1 MNINDFKSHV
11 DKTILNRGYDYYIE
25 GNIVESYKNKD
36 NEYIFVIEGNE
47 EYEVVVKI
55 DDNGEIIYSHCDC
68 PYDFGP
74 ICKHEVAS
82 YYELDDILNSRA
94 KTTSGKKEKVEKL
107 ELNDVLNTLS
117 KEELI
122 TIIEYLAEKDSFLKE
137 SLIFKYSKGDD
148 EQELKK
154 CKKLIDSVVG
164 KYLRRGRFIPYDETY
179 DFICDMEEV
188 LEKARETEDS
198 LLALDITFL
207 LLNEAVE
214 AFQYADDSDGWI
226 GSLVSNTL
234 EAISDIVMANQN
246 LNIREKMFNKLL
258 QMSDSKIFDEWEEY
272 KHDIFRICSE
282 FADVEEFR
290 NKLVAKI
297 KGLLDKYYKDEY
309 KRYSAESLL
318 KLLFHIINEYGTKEE
333 ADKFI
338 VENLKFTY
346 FRELLIDKYFK
357 EKNYNGVI
365 ELAMQGEKQDV
376 KYAGLIIKWKE
387 LRYRAYKEQGL
398 KEEQEKLA
406 KELFLNGKFDY
417 YEDLKELAREDK
429 TAFYNN
435 LKRELKNDEGWHG
448 RSLYLRIIVEEKDTD
463 EIMEYVRE
471 NPRTIEE
478 YIHLLIDKY
487 RDEVM
492 EIYIKSIKLQASS
505 ASNRNGY
512 KAVCGTIKRY
522 KKIFGNKNIEGLIN
536 ELTALYKK
544 RPAFLDELRKIR

>member
-1 MNINDFKSHV
+1 MNINNFKGHI

-25 GNIVESYKNKD
+25 GNIVENYKNVD
-36 NEYIFVIEGNE
+36 NEYIFEIEGSDN
-47 EYEVVVKI
+47 YEVVVKI
-55 DDNGEIIYSHCDC
+55 DDNGEILYSQCDC

-74 ICKHEVAS
+74 ICKHEVAA
-82 YYELDDILNSRA
+82 YYELDDILNSGV
-94 KTTSGKKEKVEKL
+94 KTTSGKKEIVEKL
-107 ELNDVLNTLS
+107 GLKDVLNALS

-122 TIIEYLAEKDSFLKE
+122 AIIEDLAEKDSFLKE
-137 SLIFKYSKGDD
+137 SLIFKYLKSDD

-154 CKKLIDSVVG
+154 CKRLIDSVVG
-164 KYLRRGRFIPYDETY
+164 KYLRRGGFIPYDETY

-226 GSLVSNTL
+226 GSLVSDTL
-234 EAISDIVMANQN
+234 EAISDIVINN
-246 LNIREKMFNKLL
+246 KDLSIREEMFSKLL
-258 QMSDSKIFDEWEEY
+258 QMSDSKVFDEWEEY
-272 KHDIFRICSE
+272 KHDIFRICSD
-282 FADVEEFR
+282 FADVEELR

-297 KGLLDKYYKDEY
+297 EGLIDKYCKDEY
-309 KRYSAESLL
+309 KKYSAESLI

-333 ADKFI
+333 ADEFI

-346 FRELLIDKYFK
+346 FRELLIDKYLN
-357 EKNYNGVI
+357 EKNYNRVI
-365 ELAMQGEKQDV
+365 ELAIQGEKQDA
-376 KYAGLIIKWKE
+376 KYGGLITKWKE
-387 LRYRAYKEQGL
+387 LRYIAYKEQGL
-398 KEEQEKLA
+398 KKEQEKLA
-406 KELFLNGKFDY
+406 KELFLHGQFDH
-417 YEDLKELAREDK
+417 YEDLKELARENK
-429 TAFYNN
+429 AVFYDN
-435 LKRELKNDEGWHG
+435 LKRELKSDEGWHG
-448 RSLYLRIIVEEKDTD
+448 RSLYLRLIVEEKDTD

-492 EIYIKSIKLQASS
+492 EIYIKYIKLQASS

-512 KAVCGTIKRY
+512 KAVCGAIKRY
-522 KKIFGNKNIEGLIN
+522 KGIFGNKNLEGLIN
-536 ELTALYKK
+536 ELNALYKK
-544 RPAFLDELRKIR
+544 RPAFLDELRKVR

>member
-1 MNINDFKSHV
+1 MNISNFKSHV

-25 GNIVESYKNKD
+25 GNIVESYNNED
-36 NEYIFVIEGNE
+36 NEYIFVIEGSE

-55 DDNGEIIYSHCDC
+55 DNNGEIIYSHCDC

-74 ICKHEVAS
+74 ICKHEVTA
-82 YYELDDILNSRA
+82 YYELDDILNSEV
-94 KTTSGKKEKVEKL
+94 KTTNGKKEIVKKL
-107 ELNDVLNTLS
+107 GLNDVLNALS

-122 TIIEYLAEKDSFLKE
+122 TIIEDLAKKDSFLKE
-137 SLIFKYSKGDD
+137 SLIFRYSTGDAN
-148 EQELKK
+148 QELNK
-154 CKKLIDSVVG
+154 CKNLIDSVVR
-164 KYLRRGRFIPYDETY
+164 KYVRKGNFLPYNETY

-188 LEKARETEDS
+188 LGKARETEDS

-234 EAISDIVMANQN
+234 EAISDIVIADQN
-246 LNIREKMFNKLL
+246 LNIREEMFNKLL
-258 QMSDSKIFDEWEEY
+258 NMSDSKIFDEWEEY

-290 NKLVAKI
+290 NKLIAKI
-297 KGLLDKYYKDEY
+297 EGLLDKYCKDEY
-309 KRYSAESLL
+309 KKYSAESLL

-333 ADKFI
+333 TDEFI

-346 FRELLIDKYFK
+346 FRELLIDKYLN
-357 EKNYNGVI
+357 EKNYNRVI
-365 ELAMQGEKQDV
+365 ELAIQGEKQDA
-376 KYAGLIIKWKE
+376 KYGGLITKWKE
-387 LRYRAYKEQGL
+387 LRYIAYKEQGL
-398 KEEQEKLA
+398 KKEQEQLA
-406 KELFLNGKFDY
+406 KELFLHGKFDY
-417 YEDLKELAREDK
+417 YEDLKELARENK
-429 TAFYNN
+429 AVFYDN
-435 LKRELKNDEGWHG
+435 LKRELKSDEGWHG
-448 RSLYLRIIVEEKDTD
+448 RSFYLRLIVEEKDTD

-471 NPRTIEE
+471 NPRTIED

-512 KAVCGTIKRY
+512 KAVCGTIKRH
-522 KKIFGNKNIEGLIN
+522 KKIFGNKNVEGLIN

-544 RPAFLDELRKIR
+544 RPAFLDELRKVR